1 MYENSSDY
9 SSVLNETK
17 TSQDYAFDWSVLID
31 ANLEFF
37 NPEVK
42 KKSHIHCVFSRVYID
57 DMDLLRQGN
66 DDGEFVA
73 DESESKEDLSEEQ
86 IQEVSTNMQKD
97 KEAALGFVPI
107 WNCPPLHSAPDED
120 VVKKEKL
127 QDEIDCSNAEN
138 VKNKAPTKKQK
149 FCKDFEKNVRSF
161 GFATGFDLSGE
172 TFYKKKVN
180 GSEDG
185 SESSKFS
192 AGILDYAQ
200 FWQNEDCKRFSG
212 CEGKKRKKAKARTSS
227 SLSAT
232 TSSLQISGTAS
243 KVESNT
249 SLIEG
254 SEDSLSINISMEKL
268 NFEDKLNF
276 DFSFDPK
283 RDRKLVAKRARKY
296 FSDDKEMMKYW
307 FQRYRYF
314 TKLDEGILLDREAW
328 FSVTP
333 EMLAQHVADRL
344 VRIRDC
350 IILDA
355 FAGSGGNSI
364 QFALKG
370 AFVYAIDL
378 DPVKLRCSARNAQIY
393 GARDRINFI
402 CGNFFH
408 ICKSLIGAR
417 KYKEENKIVKSSY
430 PYTTDLYPFA
440 IDAVYLS
447 PPWGGPSY
455 AKSGKE
461 EFDLQKDITLDGVK
475 IFNYAKKISQNV
487 VYFLPKN
494 TSVDQIIALAA
505 SDGEV
510 ELEQSF
516 LGERVKALHAYYGKL
531 VAHD

>member
-31 ANLEFF
+31 ADLEFI

-73 DESESKEDLSEEQ
+73 DESESKEDLLEEQ

-107 WNCPPLHSAPDED
+107 WNCPHLHSAPDDD

-127 QDEIDCSNAEN
+127 QDEIDCSNTE
-138 VKNKAPTKKQK
+138 
-149 FCKDFEKNVRSF
+149 NVRSF

-172 TFYKKKVN
+172 TFYKKKIN

-212 CEGKKRKKAKARTSS
+212 FEGKKRKKAKARTSS

-276 DFSFDPK
+276 DFAFDPK

-344 VRIRDC
+344 VRIRD
-350 IILDA
+350 
-355 FAGSGGNSI
+355 F
-364 QFALKG
+364 
-370 AFVYAIDL
+370 YAIDI

-461 EFDLQKDITLDGVK
+461 EFDLQKDIILDGVK

-510 ELEQSF
+510 ELEQSL
-516 LGERVKALHAYYGKL
+516 LGEKVKALHAYYGKL

>member
-31 ANLEFF
+31 ADLEFI

-57 DMDLLRQGN
+57 DMDLLRQGD

-73 DESESKEDLSEEQ
+73 DESESKEDLLEEQ

-120 VVKKEKL
+120 VVKKEKS
-127 QDEIDCSNAEN
+127 QNEIDCSNAEN

-172 TFYKKKVN
+172 TYKKKIN

-192 AGILDYAQ
+192 AGILDFAK

-276 DFSFDPK
+276 DFAFDPK

-370 AFVYAIDL
+370 AFVYAIDI

-461 EFDLQKDITLDGVK
+461 EFDLQKDIILDGVK

-487 VYFLPKN
+487 VYFYLK
-494 TSVDQIIALAA
+494 ILLLIRL
-505 SDGEV
+505 
-510 ELEQSF
+510 
-516 LGERVKALHAYYGKL
+516 LHWQHLMEKSN
-531 VAHD
+531 